1 MKGGYYIVLYIKKHP
16 EVLEESILTES
27 TETDIL
33 DISYEID
40 LECAQMS
47 FESTHALIDTYVAEM
62 SEDSFKDAKNN
73 KESGNVEDDDFKQV
87 EDNGKAPEA
96 NKTLWQKIKTFIGKV
111 IAKIQELFTR
121 FVNWVTTKILSNDK
135 FIAQFK
141 DKKLG
146 KIKAEA
152 YDYANGFGNIKNAYS
167 NVRKAF
173 DVSKAA
179 FNEILSTGKHTD
191 SAELKEI
198 IDEAKENIDRIIGL
212 SGNPMDTAKIKKD
225 SADYH
230 KGYMAGFKKSL
241 IGDKIERTLDGA
253 QLLKIL
259 MANKDIKND
268 LQKVTVGCIESLKY
282 SLKMADSLKDGK
294 TPVET
299 RILINYSVNLNAK
312 LVQTIIGA
320 AQELIVGI
328 RNHIN
333 KCANASDEPE
343 VVK

>member
-1 MKGGYYIVLYIKKHP
+1 MLYIKKHP

-40 LECAQMS
+40 LECAQMA

-73 KESGNVEDDDFKQV
+73 KESGNVEDADFKQV

-96 NKTLWQKIKTFIGKV
+96 NKTLSQKIKAFIGKV
-111 IAKIQELFTR
+111 IAKIKELFTR

-135 FIAQFK
+135 FIARFK
-141 DKKLG
+141 DQKLG

-152 YDYANGFGNIKNAYS
+152 YDYANGFNNIKNAYAK
-167 NVRKAF
+167 VRKAF

-179 FNEILSTGKHTD
+179 YNEILTNGKHTEND
-191 SAELKEI
+191 ELKGI
-198 IDEAKENIDRIIGL
+198 IDDAKEKIENMFAGSGEDLNQLKKNAEDTNKNII
-212 SGNPMDTAKIKKD
+212 
-225 SADYH
+225 
-230 KGYMAGFKKSL
+230 AGFKKTL
-241 IGDKIERTLDGA
+241 IGDKVERTLDGA

-259 MANKDIKND
+259 TANKDIKND
-268 LQKVTVGCIESLKY
+268 LQKVTVGCIESIKY
-282 SLKMADSLKDGK
+282 SLKMAEAGESGK
-294 TPVET
+294 TPLNT
-299 RILINYSVNLNAK
+299 RIFINWSVNMNAR
-312 LVQTIIGA
+312 LVQVAVSA

-333 KCANASDEPE
+333 KCANAGDEPE